1 MIKQGNIWLIR
12 HGETAWSLSGQHTGK
27 TELEL
32 TASGQMMAKAIGRQ
46 LAERK
51 FSLVLSSPRVRA
63 RATCELA
70 GYGDVA
76 QIDDNLQEWDYG
88 AYEGRTSADI
98 AKEVPG
104 WSIWRDGVRDGETI
118 AQVAAR
124 AEVVIKRAVE
134 IAGDVALFAHGHILR
149 ILAARWIGLPAAG
162 GRFFAL
168 GAGSISILA
177 YEREQRVIAQW
188 NFMPAQDA

>member
-104 WSIWRDGVRDGETI
+104 WSIWRDGVHDGETI
-118 AQVAAR
+118 EQVAVR

-149 ILAARWIGLPAAG
+149 ILAARWLGLPAAG

-168 GAGSISILA
+168 GAGSISILG
-177 YEREQRVIAQW
+177 YEHEQRVIAQW
-188 NFMPAQDA
+188 NFMPAQDT

>member
-104 WSIWRDGVRDGETI
+104 WSIWRDGVHD
-118 AQVAAR
+118 
-124 AEVVIKRAVE
+124 
-134 IAGDVALFAHGHILR
+134 
-149 ILAARWIGLPAAG
+149 
-162 GRFFAL
+162 
-168 GAGSISILA
+168 
-177 YEREQRVIAQW
+177 
-188 NFMPAQDA
+188 